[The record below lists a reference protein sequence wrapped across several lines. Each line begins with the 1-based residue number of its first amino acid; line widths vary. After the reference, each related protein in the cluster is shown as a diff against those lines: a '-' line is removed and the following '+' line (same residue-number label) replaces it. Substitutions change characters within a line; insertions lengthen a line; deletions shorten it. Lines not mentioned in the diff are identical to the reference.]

1 MMLAKNRKFA
11 DSPLEGDGFEH
22 WYRGTKAV
30 DFRSI
35 PGIWGYRRGS

>member
-1 MMLAKNRKFA
+1 MVCTTFRWREM
-11 DSPLEGDGFEH
+11 DSSF

-35 PGIWGYRRGS
+35 PGLAGVSAGVLNDTT